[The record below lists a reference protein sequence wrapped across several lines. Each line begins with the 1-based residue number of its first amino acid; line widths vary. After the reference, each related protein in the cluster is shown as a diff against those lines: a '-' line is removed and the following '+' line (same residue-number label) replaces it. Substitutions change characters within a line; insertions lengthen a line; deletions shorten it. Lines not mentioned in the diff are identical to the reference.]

1 MANTPQSKKRARQAV
16 KSRARNAAQRST
28 MRTYVKRVIKAI
40 ASSNKALASAEFQ
53 LATSSLDRLAS
64 KGLIHKNKAAR
75 HKQRLSAQIKAL
87 VG

>member
-16 KSRARNAAQRST
+16 KSRGRNAAQRSS
-28 MRTYVKRVIKAI
+28 MRTFVKRVIKAI
-40 ASSNKALASAEFQ
+40 ASGDKALASTEFQ

-75 HKQRLSAQIKAL
+75 HKSRLSAQIKAIA
-87 VG
+87 